1 MIRRALACALAVL
14 GSSAALAAC
23 AQGSGAPAATP
34 ADPDAL
40 VLRVTQGG
48 GYTAPGADLGR
59 LPLVSVYRDGRVITE
74 GPVAAIYPGPAWPN
88 VQVARID
95 ADAVTDL
102 VDAALDAGVTA
113 TGDLGSPGIADATT
127 TTITL
132 ITADG
137 TSTREVY
144 GLREGQGD
152 PALTT
157 EQAAARTALAD
168 LVDRL
173 TAPAAEQETE
183 AYQPTAVAALA
194 GSYTAEDGL
203 ERDPVSWPGA
213 ALPGESAA
221 PGLGCTVSTGD
232 EATAV
237 TAAAQDADALT
248 PWTDGGSTWAVTFR
262 PLLPD
267 ETGCADLAG

>member
-1 MIRRALACALAVL
+1 MTRHRSLVVL
-14 GSSAALAAC
+14 GSVLALAAC
-23 AQGSGAPAATP
+23 GQDGGSPAAPAGDP
-34 ADPDAL
+34 AAL

-48 GYTAPGADLGR
+48 GYTAPGADLSR

-88 VQVARID
+88 VQVAQLD

-113 TGDLGSPGIADATT
+113 TGDLGSPGLADATT

-132 ITADG
+132 VTAAG
-137 TSTREVY
+137 TSTRAVY
-144 GLREGQGD
+144 ALREGEGD
-152 PALTT
+152 PALTA

-173 TAPAAEQETE
+173 TGAGQQGDAE
-183 AYQPTAVAALA
+183 AFQPTAVAALA
-194 GSYTAEDGL
+194 GTYTGEP
-203 ERDPVSWPGA
+203 EFQRDPASWPGA
-213 ALPGESAA
+213 PLPGESVA
-221 PGLGCTVSTGD
+221 PGVGCTVSSGD
-232 EATAV
+232 QATAV
-237 TAAAQDADALT
+237 RTAAQDADGLT
-248 PWTDGGSTWAVTFR
+248 PWADGGSTWAVTFR

-267 ETGCADLAG
+267 ESDCADLAR